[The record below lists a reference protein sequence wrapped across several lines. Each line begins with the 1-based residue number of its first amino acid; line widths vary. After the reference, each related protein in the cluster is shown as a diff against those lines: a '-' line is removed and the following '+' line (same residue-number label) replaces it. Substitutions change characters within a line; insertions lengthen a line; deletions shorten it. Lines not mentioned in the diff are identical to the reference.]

1 MSQSRTIQ
9 LAVAGNSEGIRP
21 RIAII
26 GAGFSGALLA
36 VHLLRS
42 RLPMRIVLFERRP
55 TFARGVAYSTDRLE
69 HLLNVPAGNMS
80 ALVGQPGHF
89 LEWLKRHE
97 PNAHAHT
104 FASRTLYGHYLEEVL
119 MQARHDAW
127 LDGGAT
133 TLERIQD
140 DVLDVSPVPDGQG
153 YRLNLRSGGAR
164 KADFVALATGHQ
176 APSDPLPRGHRLG
189 ESDRYL
195 RDPWRPMVPPAPD
208 DTILLVGTGLT
219 TVDVLLTLQA
229 QGHRGKVIALSRHG
243 LMPQAHVPNL
253 IGVSVPPTD
262 TRPQNLAAAV
272 RMVRRQLEREQT
284 SDPERW
290 RSVIDGLRPYTSEL
304 WQQLSPVEQKRFMRH
319 VRAFWDVGRH
329 RVAPSIGAMIQA
341 QLESGRLSV
350 AAGRLTAVEE
360 TANGVTVTWRP
371 RHTQAQQTLTVQRII
386 NCTGPDTD
394 LRRSTDP
401 LIQSLFAQGLMVT
414 DPLGLGLETTTSGA
428 LVDATGRASSR
439 LFTLG
444 PLLRPRLWE
453 TIAVPELRVQALA
466 LASRLAGALRQLSS
480 AQPADA
486 FEGSETLATNTGSAS
501 SPSGLPAPF

>member
-26 GAGFSGALLA
+26 GAGFSGSLLA

-42 RLPMRIVLFERRP
+42 RLPMRIVLFERRA

-104 FASRTLYGHYLEEVL
+104 FASRTLYGHYV
-119 MQARHDAW
+119 
-127 LDGGAT
+127 
-133 TLERIQD
+133 
-140 DVLDVSPVPDGQG
+140 V
-153 YRLNLRSGGAR
+153 
-164 KADFVALATGHQ
+164 LATGHQ

-189 ESDRYL
+189 GSDRYL

-243 LMPQAHVPNL
+243 LMPQAHVPSL

-262 TRPQNLAAAV
+262 TRPENLAAAV

-304 WQQLSPVEQKRFMRH
+304 WQQLNPVEQKRFMRH
-319 VRAFWDVGRH
+319 LRAFWDVGRH
-329 RVAPSIGAMIQA
+329 RVAPSIGAMIQG

-350 AAGRLTAVEE
+350 AAGRLTSVEE
-360 TANGVTVTWRP
+360 TTNGVTATWRP
-371 RHTQAQQTLTVQRII
+371 RHTLAQESLTVQRII

-401 LIQSLFAQGLMVT
+401 LIRSLFAQGLAVT
-414 DPLGLGLETTTSGA
+414 DPLGLGLETSTSGA
-428 LVDATGRASSR
+428 LLDASGRASSR

-466 LASRLAGALRQLSS
+466 LASRLAGGLRQLSS

-486 FEGSETLATNTGSAS
+486 SEGPEAQATNAGSAA
-501 SPSGLPAPF
+501 SPSELPAPF